1 MKRLQPNSRGEV
13 QIRFEG
19 AAFDNL
25 LQFLEQI
32 EGVSGLAVLDA
43 SVSSAGRNG
52 GVNATFRVAGT

>member
-1 MKRLQPNSRGEV
+1 
-13 QIRFEG
+13 
-19 AAFDNL
+19 

-43 SVSSAGRNG
+43 SVSSADRNG